1 MTWAYDVG
9 RSQRV
14 DRFAEGGV
22 IGGRDGRTRQ
32 QRLIRSM
39 LATMSF
45 AFKDAVV
52 VLDALL
58 HKNVVRALNAD
69 LFASSA
75 DLPRVDWPI
84 PDRETEPAAFAQWVA
99 DRLTEPA
106 WRLRE
111 YEAVGYV
118 SSKILVDN
126 PRSCAVLTGIAEE

>member
-1 MTWAYDVG
+1 
-9 RSQRV
+9 
-14 DRFAEGGV
+14 
-22 IGGRDGRTRQ
+22 
-32 QRLIRSM
+32 M

-111 YEAVGYV
+111 YGAVYDV